1 LTLVDGVFRPDVS
14 ALPAALP
21 ARAFIGGWAQLIA
34 ENEALAQRIFAR
46 IASQD
51 DAMAA
56 LNTALAS
63 DGAVVYLPA
72 GARLAKPLEL
82 LSLAHGGSVHSRLT
96 VVLEMGATATLIERH
111 RAMRE
116 GFSNILSEI
125 AVGDS
130 AQLRHLRIQEAS
142 EGATHIATQAVR
154 LGRDAHYRSLS
165 LMMGAEVARHQVTVR
180 LDAPGAEA
188 QIDGLLLLRGHLHG
202 DMTSVVEHAAPHG
215 TSKQMVRAVL
225 EDRAHGVFQGKIVV
239 HEGAAKSDGAQLSN
253 TLLLTHGTR
262 MDVKPE
268 LEIFADDVQC
278 SHGATTGAIDEA
290 ALFYLRSR
298 GIPEGE
304 ARALLVQSF
313 VSALIERLDDAALL
327 ATLEPQIAAWMGGA
341 WAANPEGAP

>member
-1 LTLVDGVFRPDVS
+1 
-14 ALPAALP
+14 
-21 ARAFIGGWAQLIA
+21 
-34 ENEALAQRIFAR
+34 
-46 IASQD
+46 
-51 DAMAA
+51 
-56 LNTALAS
+56 
-63 DGAVVYLPA
+63 
-72 GARLAKPLEL
+72 
-82 LSLAHGGSVHSRLT
+82 
-96 VVLEMGATATLIERH
+96 
-111 RAMRE
+111 
-116 GFSNILSEI
+116 
-125 AVGDS
+125 
-130 AQLRHLRIQEAS
+130 
-142 EGATHIATQAVR
+142 
-154 LGRDAHYRSLS
+154 
-165 LMMGAEVARHQVTVR
+165 
-180 LDAPGAEA
+180 
-188 QIDGLLLLRGHLHG
+188 
-202 DMTSVVEHAAPHG
+202 
-215 TSKQMVRAVL
+215 MVRAVL